1 MSLRASEKTK
11 KKKKKNAHH
20 MQPTHSTGPCGECV
34 NRYLGYLDWRGK
46 REKDA
51 PSASLSTPI
60 MLGRFKT
67 NPFQFTY
74 KAPAPS
80 CLVTPPPNYA
90 VKGTSPAPHAILF
103 FTSKDGSKSLLV
115 VVVVVVRRLRG
126 VAALR
131 AALGVNLVAG
141 GLEKNVLCGLSW

>member
-1 MSLRASEKTK
+1 
-11 KKKKKNAHH
+11 
-20 MQPTHSTGPCGECV
+20 
-34 NRYLGYLDWRGK
+34 
-46 REKDA
+46 
-51 PSASLSTPI
+51 

-103 FTSKDGSKSLLV
+103 FTSKDGSKSLLGEFAQQQAP
-115 VVVVVVRRLRG
+115 VVRRPD
-126 VAALR
+126 A
-131 AALGVNLVAG
+131 
-141 GLEKNVLCGLSW
+141 